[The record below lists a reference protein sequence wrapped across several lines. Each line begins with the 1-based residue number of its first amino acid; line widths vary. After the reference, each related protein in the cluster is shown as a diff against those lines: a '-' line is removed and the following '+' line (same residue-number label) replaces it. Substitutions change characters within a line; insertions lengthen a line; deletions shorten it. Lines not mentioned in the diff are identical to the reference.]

1 MNRNRIGTAAFL
13 SMMALGA
20 CTPTARPMAEPDAG
34 TQGDASTEG
43 PSCGLPTGTYGATV
57 GRTFRELE
65 LNECDG
71 TPFTFYNEDFCSS
84 TFTVVSIAAGW
95 CQPCHEE
102 TRLLEEHLTQAY
114 ADRGVRVIQI
124 LIQDENYRVPTE
136 RFCNNWVSRYG
147 LTNTQ
152 LLDPEQISNIYFP
165 DNSLPS
171 TIIVDRQG
179 VIRFRE
185 NGVSDMLG
193 NLTNKLDELLAE
205 TE

>member
-1 MNRNRIGTAAFL
+1 MQSNRIVTAALL

-20 CTPTARPMAEPDAG
+20 CKEENPPANSEDAG
-34 TQGDASTEG
+34 TGADAQAEG

-95 CQPCHEE
+95 CQPCHAE
-102 TRLLEEHLTQAY
+102 TALLEEYLTQAY

-136 RFCNNWVSRYG
+136 RFCNSWVSRYG

-193 NLTNKLDELLAE
+193 NLTDKLDELLAE